1 MLTEEMQTDE
11 GRIAKFGERSRV
23 SKKATAKGQI
33 LHSIV
38 LEASRSKVLSDRG
51 IDGKGPGSKIQKKP
65 ADVGGWIWEISR

>member
-1 MLTEEMQTDE
+1 MKAELPSSVKEAVYQ
-11 GRIAKFGERSRV
+11 
-23 SKKATAKGQI
+23 KKATAKGQI

-65 ADVGGWIWEISR
+65 ADIGGWIWEISR